1 MTLVEFFHRYWLSL
15 SGEWSSVNIK
25 YGPLWSSTPWYG
37 GLWQGDQ
44 KPPKP
49 NSSPIFY
56 QLFFYGSCR
65 TMYLRWIYINKKCS
79 ICKSDCMLLTGG
91 NGTIGKLFAQQGKN
105 QSRGSKCTTH
115 TITWDVLGLPDLW
128 WYFLLL
134 QLSKPKLELNA
145 DNQCLC
151 VDQRSDSTY
160 NTALD
165 LQTCVLKQQLQGYMF
180 MREWTNYTN
189 FWESSRFVDLRSL
202 AVILLIILIMTKFGP
217 KLFASIAINAVIKHG
232 YCKHKNHLTNMSFK
246 AYWRQNIY
254 TLLSKHSWQNIFD
267 KLTAMIIT
275 SNVKMIKMIFL
286 TSMSFQ

>member
-1 MTLVEFFHRYWLSL
+1 M
-15 SGEWSSVNIK
+15 
-25 YGPLWSSTPWYG
+25 
-37 GLWQGDQ
+37 
-44 KPPKP
+44 
-49 NSSPIFY
+49 
-56 QLFFYGSCR
+56 
-65 TMYLRWIYINKKCS
+65 
-79 ICKSDCMLLTGG
+79 
-91 NGTIGKLFAQQGKN
+91 
-105 QSRGSKCTTH
+105 
-115 TITWDVLGLPDLW
+115 LGLPDLW

-189 FWESSRFVDLRSL
+189 FWESSRFVDLRSR

-217 KLFASIAINAVIKHG
+217 KLFASIAINAVIKHC
-232 YCKHKNHLTNMSFK
+232 YSKHKNHLTNMSFK

-254 TLLSKHSWQNIFD
+254 RLLSKHSWQNIFD
-267 KLTAMIIT
+267 KLSAMMIT